1 MLDISIELFLL
12 FVVSVF
18 LLYYFMNRC
27 SCTNRFS
34 VGGQIKDTDA
44 YNTLI
49 NNLIKNKNKEKYLD
63 YPGHTFEINGNTYY
77 NTKKRNNKSVCEE
90 IEITPVRTYAICD
103 KDKLFC
109 KKNILDDTCT
119 SRNDILNYIKS
130 NVTKGEI

>member
-1 MLDISIELFLL
+1 MLDISIEQVLL
-12 FVVSVF
+12 FVVAVF
-18 LLYYFMNRC
+18 LLYHFMNRC

-34 VGGQIKDTDA
+34 VGGQISDTDA

-49 NNLIKNKNKEKYLD
+49 NNLIKNKIKDKYKD
-63 YPGHTFEINGNTYY
+63 YGNTFEINGNTYY

-109 KKNILDDTCT
+109 KKNILDDTCM
-119 SRNDILNYIKS
+119 SRTDILNYITSGVK
-130 NVTKGEI
+130 NGEI